1 MQTESPESQLLEQS
15 QRLLTFYQ
23 QLSGTIQHALETMDA
38 EADSPDSPDSSNAKP
53 GAAAQRWTLLQQDI
67 QTQMIVIKRLEE
79 ILQPLRHSYQ
89 EQFGHF
95 PSEVL
100 DVNQQTIG
108 LAERLLDDL
117 GQLEKR
123 SAASLERLYP
133 QVKNSVRAV
142 DMQKAYLRGSRS

>member
-1 MQTESPESQLLEQS
+1 MQTESTESQLLEQS

-23 QLSGTIQHALETMDA
+23 QLAASVRHALQTMDA
-38 EADSPDSPDSSNAKP
+38 DSHSSEATDEKP

-79 ILQPLRHSYQ
+79 ILQPLRQSYQ
-89 EQFGHF
+89 EQFGRF
-95 PSEVL
+95 PSSVRE
-100 DVNQQTIG
+100 VNQETIDVAEHLLED
-108 LAERLLDDL
+108 LA
-117 GQLEKR
+117 QLEKR

-133 QVKNSVRAV
+133 QVQNSVRAV